1 MPLFRL
7 PDSGL
12 FRTDSLSWLMAGLIL
27 FVIANVTAYS
37 SRYLA
42 GDRNRRSHHLFI
54 LLLGACVLCMVFA
67 DHLLVLL
74 IAWTAS
80 NLLLVRLMIHKAQ
93 WIAARNAGLLALR
106 TFSVG
111 FMLLGVG
118 FWLLAEDAGIASI
131 SGIIS
136 ARDTLTTLGFAG
148 LLLVA
153 LAAMTQSAVWPFH
166 RWLISSL
173 NSPTPVSALMH
184 AGLVNG
190 GGFLLVRLAP
200 LYATQPVLL
209 HGLFVAGLV
218 TAVVGTFWKLIQTD
232 IKRMLACST
241 MGQMGF
247 MLMQCG
253 MGLFAPALSHLCWH
267 GLFKAYLF
275 LSTGSV
281 VREKRSS
288 VLANALSPVRILF
301 SCLAG
306 VSGALT
312 FALTSGTNLSFAET
326 GCMMLALAF
335 MAATQLA
342 FGLLDKSP
350 TLPRLVGTLLVG
362 LGSGGLYG
370 LNIRLV
376 ESALGSLHSTQPQP
390 MNAIYFAG
398 FTFIFLL
405 WIAMILNLPA
415 RLESLTSWKR
425 LYMAALNASQP
436 HPHTVTATR
445 TAYQS

>member
-1 MPLFRL
+1 MPLFSI

-12 FRTDSLSWLMAGLIL
+12 FRADSLSWVMAGLIL

-54 LLLGACVLCMVFA
+54 LLLGVCVLCIAFA

-93 WIAARNAGLLALR
+93 WIAARNAGLLALK
-106 TFSVG
+106 TFG
-111 FMLLGVG
+111 IGITLLGAG
-118 FWLLAEDAGIASI
+118 FWLLAENAGTASI

-136 ARDTLTTLGFAG
+136 ATDTPTRMGFVG
-148 LLLVA
+148 LILVS
-153 LAAMTQSAVWPFH
+153 LAAMTQSAAWPFH
-166 RWLISSL
+166 RWLNSSL

-190 GGFLLVRLAP
+190 GGFLIVRFAP
-200 LYATQPVLL
+200 LYATQSMLL
-209 HGLFVAGLV
+209 HGLFVAGLI

-232 IKRMLACST
+232 IKRMLTCST

-253 MGLFAPALSHLCWH
+253 MGLFAPAVSHLCWH

-275 LSTGSV
+275 LSAGSV
-281 VREKRSS
+281 VQEKRTVLTSS
-288 VLANALSPVRILF
+288 LSPMRIAIA
-301 SCLAG
+301 CLAG
-306 VSGALT
+306 VSGALA
-312 FALTSGTNLSFAET
+312 FSLTSGTNLSFADT
-326 GCMMLALAF
+326 GCMMIVLAF

-342 FGLLDKSP
+342 IGLLDNP
-350 TLPRLVGTLLVG
+350 LTIMRTVGTVLAG
-362 LGSGGLYG
+362 LGAGGLYG
-370 LNIRLV
+370 LSICLV
-376 ESALGSLHSTQPQP
+376 ETALASFYATQPQP
-390 MNAIYFAG
+390 MDAIYFAG
-398 FTFIFLL
+398 FALIFLV

-415 RLESLTSWKR
+415 SLESLTSWKR

-436 HPHTVTATR
+436 HPQTVTATR
-445 TAYQS
+445 AAYQS